1 MDFYINIRYTIN
13 CRGKSEYKIIHIQRG
28 AIHMVTLFTTPSCT
42 SCSKAKSW
50 LEEYDIPYEERSIYS
65 KPLTSREIRSIMRMT
80 ENGTEDIIS
89 TRSKAYKELDKDIDD
104 LSTKELMNLI
114 QEKPGLL
121 RRPILIDEKRIQ
133 IGYNADEIRR
143 FLPREVR
150 ALELRKAQAIVELA
164 FS

>member
-1 MDFYINIRYTIN
+1 
-13 CRGKSEYKIIHIQRG
+13 
-28 AIHMVTLFTTPSCT
+28 MVTLFTTPSCT
-42 SCSKAKSW
+42 SCRKAKAW
-50 LEEYDIPYEERSIYS
+50 LEEYDIPYQERSIYS

>member
-1 MDFYINIRYTIN
+1 
-13 CRGKSEYKIIHIQRG
+13 
-28 AIHMVTLFTTPSCT
+28 MVTLFTTPSCT